1 MLLSTFLL
9 LHHIVFFFL
18 IINYDL
24 IYSYLSLS
32 LSLSLS
38 LYIYIYLMHSHLTLQ
53 MLQLADYH
61 ENALISV
68 KPPKKPSIKERKQ
81 KLLAFLQGIYV
92 SLNYQ
97 S

>member
-24 IYSYLSLS
+24 IYSYI
-32 LSLSLS
+32 
-38 LYIYIYLMHSHLTLQ
+38 YIYIYLMHSHLTLQ

>member
-1 MLLSTFLL
+1 MLFFYPLSFFYIIL
-9 LHHIVFFFL
+9 FFFI

-24 IYSYLSLS
+24 IYS
-32 LSLSLS
+32 
-38 LYIYIYLMHSHLTLQ
+38 YIYLMHSHLTLQ

-81 KLLAFLQGIYV
+81 KLLTFLQGIYV
-92 SLNYQ
+92 SLSYQ

>member
-1 MLLSTFLL
+1 
-9 LHHIVFFFL
+9 
-18 IINYDL
+18 
-24 IYSYLSLS
+24 
-32 LSLSLS
+32 
-38 LYIYIYLMHSHLTLQ
+38 MHSHLTLQ

>member
-1 MLLSTFLL
+1 
-9 LHHIVFFFL
+9 
-18 IINYDL
+18 
-24 IYSYLSLS
+24 
-32 LSLSLS
+32 
-38 LYIYIYLMHSHLTLQ
+38 MHSHLTLQ

-92 SLNYQ
+92 SLSYQ